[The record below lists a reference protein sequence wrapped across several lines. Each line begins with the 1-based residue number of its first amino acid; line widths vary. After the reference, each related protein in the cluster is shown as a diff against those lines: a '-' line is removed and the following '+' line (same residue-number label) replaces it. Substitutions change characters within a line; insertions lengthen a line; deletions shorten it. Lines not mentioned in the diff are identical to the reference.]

1 MYQSFLKV
9 GSKVGG
15 DASRAGADGLTPPDV
30 LCVSVALPL
39 LSGRPDRRWQ
49 AAPADVGHET
59 DPNVASSSQGTD
71 IQDRVSE
78 GGFGVI
84 PVWLLWMLGWTF

>member
-9 GSKVGG
+9 GAKVGG

-30 LCVSVALPL
+30 PCV
-39 LSGRPDRRWQ
+39 SGRPDRRWQ